1 MPLRSNRALVTLAD
15 ARAILAASGE
25 PIARTERLELEDL
38 SGRVLAEDLV
48 ATFDVPPFARAAMD
62 GYAVI
67 AADTT
72 RAAADRPVIL
82 TLHGSVYTGDV
93 PDQRVTPGRC
103 VAIATGAPLPEGADA
118 VVMIEQTA
126 DVNGIVHVHA
136 PVRKGQN
143 IGPRGSDLQAGERVL
158 ASGTW
163 LSPARLGVIAALG
176 LTRAL
181 VYARPRVAIL
191 CTGNEVIAPG
201 HPLAP
206 GRIYDVNTATL
217 TAVVREHGGHA
228 VPRPPVRDDRAA
240 IAAAFDQ
247 ALAEDLVLVSGGSSV
262 GERDYILETIEARGD
277 VRFEGISVKPGMPT
291 IFAVVNDRPV
301 FGMPGNPTSCLS
313 NAYLLV
319 APLLRR
325 IARLPS
331 EPDSVIRARL
341 SRTVSSPAGRHQF
354 YPVRL
359 EGDEA
364 VPAFKGSGDI
374 TSLAGADGYF
384 EIAAAVEQVEAGTV
398 IEVKK
403 F

>member
-1 MPLRSNRALVTLAD
+1 MPLRENRTLVTIAD

-38 SGRVLAEDLV
+38 PGRVLAEDLI
-48 ATFDVPPFARAAMD
+48 AAFDVPPFARAAMD
-62 GYAVI
+62 GYAVV

-72 RAAADRPVIL
+72 HAARSCPVAL
-82 TLHGSVYTGDV
+82 TLDGSVYTGDV

-103 VAIATGAPLPEGADA
+103 IAIATGAPLPEGADA
-118 VVMIEQTA
+118 VVMIEHTA
-126 DVNGIVHVHA
+126 HVDGIVHVHA
-136 PVRKGQN
+136 PVRAGQN
-143 IGPRGSDLQAGERVL
+143 IGTRGSDLQAGERVL

-217 TAVVREHGGHA
+217 TAVVREHGGHP
-228 VPRPPVRDDRAA
+228 VPRPPVQDDRPA

-277 VRFEGISVKPGMPT
+277 VRFEGIAVKPGMPT
-291 IFAVVNDRPV
+291 IFGMVNGRPV

-331 EPDSVIRARL
+331 PSDSVIRARL
-341 SRTVSSPAGRHQF
+341 SKTVSSPAGRHQF

-384 EIAAAVEQVEAGTV
+384 EIAAAVEQVEAGTMV
-398 IEVKK
+398 EVKR

>member
-1 MPLRSNRALVTLAD
+1 MPLRSNRALVTIAD

-38 SGRVLAEDLV
+38 PGRVLAEDLV

-72 RAAADRPVIL
+72 RAAVNRPVIL

-126 DVNGIVHVHA
+126 HINSIVHVHA
-136 PVRKGQN
+136 PVRPGQN
-143 IGPRGSDLQAGERVL
+143 IGPRGSDLQAGQRVL
-158 ASGTW
+158 AGGTW

>member
-1 MPLRSNRALVTLAD
+1 MPLRANRTLVTIEG
-15 ARAILAASGE
+15 ARTILAESGD
-25 PIARTERLELEDL
+25 PIARTERLALEDL
-38 SGRVLAEDLV
+38 PERVLAEDLV
-48 ATFDVPPFARAAMD
+48 AAFDVPPFARAAMD
-62 GYAVI
+62 GYALVAGDTAK
-67 AADTT
+67 AA
-72 RAAADRPVIL
+72 RSSPVAL
-82 TLHGSVYTGDV
+82 TLGGSVYTGDV
-93 PDQRVTPGRC
+93 PAERVSPGLC
-103 VAIATGAPLPEGADA
+103 IAIATGAPLPEGADA

-126 DVNGIVHVHA
+126 RVGGTVRVHA
-136 PVRKGQN
+136 PVSAGQN
-143 IGPRGSDLQAGERVL
+143 IGARGSDLRAGQRVL

-191 CTGNEVIAPG
+191 CTGNEVMAPG
-201 HPLAP
+201 LPLAA
-206 GRIYDVNTATL
+206 GQIYDVNTATL
-217 TAVVREHGGHA
+217 AAVVREHGGHP
-228 VPRPPVRDDRAA
+228 VPRPPIRDDRAA
-240 IAAAFDQ
+240 IAAAFEQ
-247 ALAEDLVLVSGGSSV
+247 ALGEDLVLVSGGSSV

-277 VRFEGISVKPGMPT
+277 VRFEGIAVKPGMPT
-291 IFAVVNDRPV
+291 IFGMVNGRPV

-325 IARLPS
+325 VARLPS
-331 EPDSVIRARL
+331 PPDSVIRARL
-341 SRTVSSPAGRHQF
+341 TKTVSSPAGRHQF
-354 YPVRL
+354 YPVHL

-384 EIAAAVEQVEAGTV
+384 EIAAGVEQVEAGTM
-398 IEVKK
+398 IDVKR